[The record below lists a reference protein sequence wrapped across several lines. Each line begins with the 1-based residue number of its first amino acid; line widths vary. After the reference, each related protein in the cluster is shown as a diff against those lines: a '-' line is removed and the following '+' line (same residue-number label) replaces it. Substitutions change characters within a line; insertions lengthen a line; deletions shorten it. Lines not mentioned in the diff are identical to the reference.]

1 MATSYYLLNSILTG
15 VLRGPGTSSSGA
27 ALTQPNATYVGLYTV
42 APDPTG
48 GGTEVSGNGYARQ
61 KGNFAAPSNGVIA
74 STGDIVFPQATG
86 AWGTIIYFG
95 VFDALTNGNLL
106 YYAALTSSRSV
117 LTGDTVKFPSGQ
129 LTVTGT

>member
-15 VLRGPGTSSSGA
+15 VLRGPGTTNPGS
-27 ALTQPNATYVGLYTV
+27 ALTQPNATYVGLYTA

-48 GGTEVSGNGYARQ
+48 GGTEVSGNGYARV
-61 KGNFAAPSNGVIA
+61 KGNFASPVNGVIA
-74 STGDIVFPQATG
+74 SNADITFPQALG
-86 AWGTIIYFG
+86 AWGTITYFG
-95 VFDALTNGNLL
+95 VFDALSGGNLL
-106 YYAALTSSRSV
+106 YFAALTSSRSV

>member
-15 VLRGPGTSSSGA
+15 VLRGPSTSSPGSS
-27 ALTQPNATYVGLYTV
+27 LTQPSATYVGLYTA
-42 APDPTG
+42 APAPTG

-61 KGNFAAPSNGVIA
+61 KGNFAAPSNGAIA
-74 STGDIVFPQATG
+74 SNADITFPQASG

-95 VFDALTNGNLL
+95 VFDSLAGGNLL
-106 YYAALTSSRSV
+106 YFAPLTSSRSV